1 MKRAK
6 ITEYSVFDVEYEPK
20 FKNTPCDKTTFD
32 FNININD
39 NYYIE
44 VSINKVDRN
53 EDDVDGIDK
62 YKLQFRFMDEI
73 ESVEVDSLK
82 KLTYLNIAK
91 TLDRKLK
98 INR

>member
-1 MKRAK
+1 M
-6 ITEYSVFDVEYEPK
+6 ILL
-20 FKNTPCDKTTFD
+20 C
-32 FNININD
+32 
-39 NYYIE
+39 IE

-82 KLTYLNIAK
+82 KLTLFEYCKDI
-91 TLDRKLK
+91 R
-98 INR
+98 